1 MLIRSWVE
9 KFTLIDPGVY
19 MMYKNKKILVPVEIR
34 VKPEWLDYY
43 HLAIEAG
50 SQNEKRETVPAT
62 AIAGR
67 AMIKLL
73 KPLNLPSGVVHTKAT
88 VESISQASIGDT
100 LICEGAITGLI
111 KRIGIEVMTVSMTV
125 KKLNQEEI
133 LKAEMTFKLPD
144 WQLVGD

>member
-1 MLIRSWVE
+1 MKTE
-9 KFTLIDPGVY
+9 
-19 MMYKNKKILVPVEIR
+19 KILLPVEIEA
-34 VKPEWLDYY
+34 KPEWLDYY
-43 HLAIEAG
+43 HQAIGLG
-50 SQNEKRETVPAT
+50 SQNKKQETVPAT
-62 AIAGR
+62 AIAGK

-73 KPLNLPSGVVHTKAT
+73 EPLNLPSGVVHTQAV

-133 LKAEMTFKLPD
+133 LKAEMTFKLPG
-144 WQLVGD
+144 WQLGGD